1 VTPDDFMDTL
11 LKIGL
16 YLGAVFQLICIAAV
30 IVVPEKLT
38 DSSVKV
44 RDIFTYNLSSAS
56 TCQRAA
62 FTTYSMTKRADES
75 DLLLLLLKI
84 ANLFPS

>member
-1 VTPDDFMDTL
+1 MTPDDFMDTL

-38 DSSVKV
+38 DSTVKV
-44 RDIFTYNLSSAS
+44 RDVLHFN
-56 TCQRAA
+56 
-62 FTTYSMTKRADES
+62 FK
-75 DLLLLLLKI
+75 LLTLFCVNTN
-84 ANLFPS
+84 NLFGSKKLPE